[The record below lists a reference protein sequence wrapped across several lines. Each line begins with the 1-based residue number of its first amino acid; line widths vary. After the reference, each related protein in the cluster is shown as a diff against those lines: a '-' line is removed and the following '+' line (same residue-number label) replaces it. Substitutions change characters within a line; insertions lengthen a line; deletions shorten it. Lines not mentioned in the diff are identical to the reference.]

1 MLENTPINNKYD
13 KKRTILFIAIGLI
26 CAMIIIITMILQIVE
41 LATPNEPVQED
52 VQIDIKEFSSIFNNQ
67 LNMQGYEIN
76 QVKKIDE
83 DKELVYTAYEYS
95 EKYEGKYE
103 IEIKLPN
110 INVNDDISKSIN
122 KEIYDLFKAKAQ
134 SIMDSDSENVIYNVE
149 YTGYINSNILS
160 LVIKSNLKEGDNAQR
175 VIVKTYT
182 YNITSGELIGI
193 NEMLSIKQLNEK
205 VIKEQIDKVITENAK
220 QNESLKSLGYNVY
233 ERDLSNEMYDVE
245 NITNFLY
252 GPDGVL
258 YIIFAYGNNSF
269 TAELDVIPIQ

>member
-1 MLENTPINNKYD
+1 MLENTPVNNNYD
-13 KKRTILFIAIGLI
+13 KKRTILFIAIGII
-26 CAMIIIITMILQIVE
+26 CAMTIIATMILQIVE
-41 LATPNEPVQED
+41 LATPNEPVHEE

-67 LNMQGYEIN
+67 LNMQGYEISKVN
-76 QVKKIDE
+76 KIDE
-83 DKELVYTAYEYS
+83 DKKLVYTAYEYS

-110 INVNDDISKSIN
+110 INVNDEISKNIN
-122 KEIYDLFKAKAQ
+122 KEISNLFKAKAQ
-134 SIMDSDSENVIYNVE
+134 SIMNSDSENVIYNVE
-149 YTGYINSNILS
+149 YAGFINSNILS

-205 VIKEQIDKVITENAK
+205 AVKEQIDKVITENAK

-245 NITNFLY
+245 NISNFLY

>member
-13 KKRTILFIAIGLI
+13 KTRTILFIAIGLI

-110 INVNDDISKSIN
+110 INVNDEISKSIN